1 MAHNVRKIV
10 SSVIASSALC
20 MGLLVPMQA
29 GAQAAQGNF
38 EEMATAVDKASAG
51 QPGSDNEVASTK
63 AGSNFEAKLDDATIK
78 IPQNPSEGVVATKAS
93 GPGANE
99 SITIGIGEGKQQTG
113 QLAADGSV
121 VYEGDNVGKAV
132 QATKNG
138 VRISTVVKSAEAEME
153 YAHQLKLPDG
163 ARVMKASEYPLSAE
177 DAENAKAAEAAAA
190 NQNQE
195 AAASTNA
202 NADPIVIVDKD
213 NKFLGMFAEAWA
225 KDANGKAIPTSYEIR
240 DGALVQKVDHKQQG
254 VQYPVVADPYLFID
268 LIDSAEWRSSN
279 EGWTLSVSPSWWA
292 RANGTNALVYL
303 IGVWGWN
310 ELYDKYKD
318 VGRGIK
324 KNTGGLR
331 DQYICH
337 QQFAFFKD
345 RWNLDEWRPDV
356 SYPRTVAAGCN
367 P

>member
-1 MAHNVRKIV
+1 MAHNVRKVV

-78 IPQNPSEGVVATKAS
+78 IPQNPSEGVVAAKTS

-138 VRISTVVKSAEAEME
+138 VRISTVVKSAEAETE

-163 ARVMKASEYPLSAE
+163 AKVMKA
-177 DAENAKAAEAAAA
+177 AAR
-190 NQNQE
+190 QNQE
-195 AAASTNA
+195 AVANA
-202 NADPIVIVDKD
+202 NTNADPIIIVDKD
-213 NKFLGMFAEAWA
+213 NKLLGMFAEAWA
-225 KDANGKAIPTSYEIR
+225 KDANGKEIPTSYEIR

-254 VQYPVVADPYLFID
+254 VQYPVVADPYMFID
-268 LIDSAEWRSSN
+268 LIDSAEWKSRN

-292 RANGTNALVYL
+292 RANAPAYLV
-303 IGVWGWN
+303 GVWGWD

-324 KNTGGLR
+324 ENTGGLR

-356 SYPRTVAAGCN
+356 SYPSTVAAGCN